1 MYRREEHPKKLQ
13 PLRQGAASWA
23 GMGIRECQGRAEE
36 EGLEGAGVQGCR
48 RVLNT
53 SGTKLFAVCL
63 LFSNAGCVIHFRS

>member
-36 EGLEGAGVQGCR
+36 EGLEGAGVPQG
-48 RVLNT
+48 T
-53 SGTKLFAVCL
+53 DY
-63 LFSNAGCVIHFRS
+63 